1 MNFSAWA
8 IDKPIPPILL
18 FMLLCLAGIVGFQK
32 LPVQHLPDL
41 DFPTVAVT
49 ATLPGASPATLETEV
64 TRRIEDSLASL
75 GAVRHI
81 TSVISDGLSSTT
93 VMFELEKN
101 PQEAVSDI
109 RNAVE
114 VIRNKL
120 PAEMQNP
127 TISRVTTTGDAIL
140 TFAVKSSV
148 LDEAD
153 LSWFVDNDITK
164 RLLAVTGVGELMR
177 IGGIER
183 EILISLD
190 QVALEALNVTA
201 ADVSSQLRSLLK
213 EYPAGETR
221 LGDMEQSIRTLSTAS
236 NREDI
241 AGLTIS
247 LASGQAVRLD
257 AFARI
262 EDTAAE
268 RREISLVDG
277 EPVITFSVKR
287 SRGASEVDTAIG
299 ARAAVAELNQRFP
312 HIEITEVNNSIT
324 PVTNNY
330 KAAMDTLYEGI
341 VLAIIAVFIFLRD
354 WRATLVAAVALPLS
368 IIPTF
373 AIISLLDFQLNSIT
387 LLALTLIIGVL
398 VDDAIVEIENI
409 ERHLL
414 LGAPPRVAA
423 LAAANEIGLAV
434 IATSLT
440 LVAVFLP
447 TAFMSGMA
455 GMFFKQFG
463 WTASIAVLLS
473 LMVARLLTP
482 MMAASIMRAKPQ
494 LHNVKTPGKIFS
506 TYLFLVNKSIKHPL
520 VTVFLAIAFLVIS
533 ALILLQLPTNF
544 VDAEDT
550 DQILVTLDA
559 APGSSIAETTRLAEE
574 AREVIAAHAEV
585 VNIYTTIGAG
595 GADVRKAKLLV
606 SLTPIVKHDRRSQ
619 QDIEQSF
626 REELQQIAGARIS
639 IGGNAAGQQLAIV
652 LKSDNAL
659 SLQHSAQQV
668 ISELRTLPGLG
679 AISSSASLLRPEVNI
694 IPDYDRAAELGVT
707 ASSISEAIRVAT
719 SSDYEQNLPRLN
731 LPNRQVYVKTQLSL
745 EARADLDTI
754 RNIKVFGNN
763 GAVPLSSVAEISLQG
778 GPAQI
783 DRLDRSRNVT
793 ITIDTL
799 NRPLGDI
806 NKQLD
811 KLGAL
816 QNLPSDVVRVS
827 AGDAEQQEALFAGF
841 ALAMI
846 AGVLCVYAVLVL
858 LFHDFL
864 QPVTILVALPL
875 SAGGAFAGLALLGY
889 SLSLSSLIG
898 LIMLMGIVSKNS
910 ILLVEFAIM
919 SRAEYGLSRSE
930 AIIDACR
937 KRARPIIMTSFAM
950 IAGMLPMALQLGAP
964 SAFRGGMA
972 IAVIG
977 GLITSTALSL
987 LVVPAVYVLID
998 DLKQTLGKW
1007 VARVDVIHEQQGAA
1021 KTR

>member
-18 FMLLCLAGIVGFQK
+18 FMLLCLAGIVGFHK

-81 TSVISDGLSSTT
+81 TSVINDGVSSTT

-148 LDEAD
+148 LDDAD

-164 RLLAVTGVGELMR
+164 SLLAVGGVGELIR
-177 IGGIER
+177 VGGIER
-183 EILISLD
+183 EIRISLD
-190 QVALEALNVTA
+190 PVALEALNVTA

-213 EYPAGETR
+213 EYPAGEAR
-221 LGDMEQSIRTLSTAS
+221 LGGMEQSVRALSTAS
-236 NREDI
+236 SREDI

-287 SRGASEVDTAIG
+287 SRGASEVDTAAG
-299 ARAAVAELNQRFP
+299 ARAAVAELNQRYP

-341 VLAIIAVFIFLRD
+341 ILAIIAVFIFLRD

-482 MMAASIMRAKPQ
+482 MMAASIMRAKPHANAHKQ
-494 LHNVKTPGKIFS
+494 PGKIFS
-506 TYLFLVNKSIKHPL
+506 TYLVLVNKSIKHPL
-520 VTVFLAIAFLVIS
+520 MTIFLAIGFLVVS
-533 ALILLQLPTNF
+533 AVILLQLPTNF

-550 DQILVTLDA
+550 DQILVTLET
-559 APGSSIAETTRLAEE
+559 APGSSIAETAQLAEE

-619 QDIEQSF
+619 QDIEQSL

-679 AISSSASLLRPEVNI
+679 AVSSSASLLRPEVNI

-811 KLGAL
+811 TLAAL

-875 SAGGAFAGLALLGY
+875 SAGGAFAGLAVLGY

-919 SRAEYGLSRSE
+919 SRAEHGLSRSE

-998 DLKQTLGKW
+998 RLKEKLNCMVNVKKKE
-1007 VARVDVIHEQQGAA
+1007 AY
-1021 KTR
+1021 